1 MARKTSSPFTLSSSQ
16 PSFSTN
22 NYPRISSISYLR
34 SPLKPFLVLY
44 FKCLDEIFEEKLRK
58 HLPLFFFKWLA
69 RSQVCIYTVNIL
81 PYNAPPFLFECFFFN
96 RLFYF
101 VNLLK
106 INFVWIEVLVLKT
119 QSLTIYHYYI
129 YHFPN

>member
-22 NYPRISSISYLR
+22 NYPRISSISYPR

-58 HLPLFFFKWLA
+58 HLPLFFFG
-69 RSQVCIYTVNIL
+69 
-81 PYNAPPFLFECFFFN
+81 
-96 RLFYF
+96 
-101 VNLLK
+101 
-106 INFVWIEVLVLKT
+106 FVW
-119 QSLTIYHYYI
+119 QCGCGCFSHS
-129 YHFPN
+129 FSCQNACQ